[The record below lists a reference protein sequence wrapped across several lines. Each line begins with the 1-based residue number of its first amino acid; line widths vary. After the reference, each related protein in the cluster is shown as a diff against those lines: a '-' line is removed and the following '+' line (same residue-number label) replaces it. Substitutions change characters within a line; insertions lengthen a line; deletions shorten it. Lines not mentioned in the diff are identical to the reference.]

1 MVSALRLVGS
11 DSTWHYL
18 RLSRIRMEKQTLDLL
33 DSALDAVRRDLTP
46 RVDELAQKS
55 TAGTLTRE
63 ERTEYAEIVRLND
76 TLSLLK
82 LQAEDLST
90 AARPA

>member
-1 MVSALRLVGS
+1 
-11 DSTWHYL
+11 
-18 RLSRIRMEKQTLDLL
+18 MEKQTLALL
-33 DSALDAVRRDLTP
+33 DSALEAVRRDLSP
-46 RVDELAQKS
+46 RVEDLAQRS
-55 TAGTLTRE
+55 AAGTLTSD

-90 AARPA
+90 VRTGS